1 MEIETKLQAI
11 DAQLEAI
18 RARIE
23 AMKAIAVE
31 LARSVG
37 CEEKAQGLKVVHK
50 AEDKKARPSKAALPV
65 SQKQN
70 PL

>member
-1 MEIETKLQAI
+1 MKNYAMEIETKLQAI

-50 AEDKKARPSKAALPV
+50 AEDKKSAT
-65 SQKQN
+65 N
-70 PL
+70 